1 MIKFVHM
8 LLLASD
14 LDGTFLGGN
23 QQEKEELYR
32 LIAANPAVTLV
43 FVTGR
48 GMGTV
53 QPLLDDP
60 FIPNPH
66 YIIADVGATVVDG
79 HSLEPIEPLHSEIEK
94 RWPGAEAVHQ
104 KMADLPALRLQP
116 VPMERRV
123 SYFLDPGIDVSA
135 VERRAAEIGCEVTVS
150 AGKYIDVLPGGVN
163 KGVTLRHLME
173 MLHVPEDEV
182 LVAGDTLNDLSLF
195 QTGYRGVVVGGAE
208 QRLIEATAGQSQVF
222 QAQRHGAGGILQALY
237 HYNTIPNGI

>member
-1 MIKFVHM
+1 M

-14 LDGTFLGGN
+14 LDGTFLGGH
-23 QQEKEELYR
+23 EEERKELYR
-32 LIAANPAVTLV
+32 LVSQNPAVKLV

-60 FIPNPH
+60 FIPHPD

-79 HSLEPIEPLHSEIEK
+79 KTLEPIEPLHTEIEK
-94 RWPGAEAVHQ
+94 RWPGAEAVHR
-104 KMADLPALRLQP
+104 KMEGLENLRLQP
-116 VPMERRV
+116 VPMGRRV
-123 SYFLDPGIDVSA
+123 SYFFDDAVDVQE
-135 VERRAAEIGCEVTVS
+135 VIHRAAEIGCDVIVS

-163 KGVTLRHLME
+163 KGFTLIHLME
-173 MLHVPEDEV
+173 MLHIPENEV

-208 QRLIEATAGQSQVF
+208 ERLIAATAGQHLVF
-222 QAQRHGAGGILQALY
+222 QAERIGAGGILQALH
-237 HYNTIPNGI
+237 HYNTVPDGI